1 MSKTCLYFPSPPHLQ
16 YNYINCFPS
25 ICLDIHEVVYNLCFN
40 YQKLLESSRGKQF
53 IVSVFLFSVFCLPSD
68 VPSFFYYFLFCL
80 ENFYRE
86 LYSHS
91 VSIRGWWQ
99 TLNFLL
105 SQKAFIF
112 PLLLKDFCCGWM
124 TCGGNSSFSA
134 LGTVMALSSGFR
146 DVKEAGGHQLRL
158 HFAFP
163 LNPNITTLIKST
175 TEYSTQQAS
184 ASHSQ
189 PVTCSTIRQGSCWSD
204 FSRLLPCFAYESCS
218 LCSLASASAPTSPG
232 SGCCPIFLNICI
244 Y

>member
-1 MSKTCLYFPSPPHLQ
+1 MSVAGLK
-16 YNYINCFPS
+16 
-25 ICLDIHEVVYNLCFN
+25 
-40 YQKLLESSRGKQF
+40 KQF
-53 IVSVFLFSVFCLPSD
+53 
-68 VPSFFYYFLFCL
+68 
-80 ENFYRE
+80 
-86 LYSHS
+86 HKA
-91 VSIRGWWQ
+91 
-99 TLNFLL
+99 

-184 ASHSQ
+184 ASHMFHHQ
-189 PVTCSTIRQGSCWSD
+189 TRK
-204 FSRLLPCFAYESCS
+204 LLV
-218 LCSLASASAPTSPG
+218 
-232 SGCCPIFLNICI
+232 
-244 Y
+244 